1 MGLVDVLGN
10 AFYLKTHVLAK
21 FFNGDKLVSFFVE
34 MILHL
39 SDEASAVPFAA
50 ACDYLNVFRIDTQ
63 SIHCQIFNLNVK
75 VINFSHRQKCVSWHN
90 YAKSEKSEAHIL
102 QA

>member
-1 MGLVDVLGN
+1 MPYQRLVQSVMGLVDVLGN

-50 ACDYLNVFRIDTQ
+50 ACDYLNVFRINTQ
-63 SIHCQIFNLNVK
+63 SLHYGKI
-75 VINFSHRQKCVSWHN
+75 
-90 YAKSEKSEAHIL
+90 
-102 QA
+102 